1 MEATLIISNKGLEN
15 KGEVAGVI
23 ATVEEQHTLYYDSG
37 VGLYYRI
44 DNKVETIATKVNES
58 DFNRIKE
65 EMTNLRDSFEKAVAF
80 NLEFAERQVV

>member
-65 EMTNLRDSFEKAVAF
+65 EMTNLKTSSEEAVAF
-80 NLEFAERQVV
+80 NLGFEKRQAV